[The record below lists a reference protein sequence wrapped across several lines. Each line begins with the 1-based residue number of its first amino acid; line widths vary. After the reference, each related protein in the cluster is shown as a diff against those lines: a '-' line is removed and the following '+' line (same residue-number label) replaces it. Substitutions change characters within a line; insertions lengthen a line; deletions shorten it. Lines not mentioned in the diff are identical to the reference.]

1 MTRRCGGL
9 FWIGFITAMLMIV
22 LVAQPV
28 MAQSIARINVQ
39 EAHAKVTSGKA
50 LLVCSYSDR
59 YCSDMLLKGAILKS
73 ELESRVSNL
82 PKNSEIIFYCA

>member
-1 MTRRCGGL
+1 MIRRCGGL
-9 FWIGFITAMLMIV
+9 FRIGFTATMLMV
-22 LVAQPV
+22 ALVAQNV
-28 MAQSIARINVQ
+28 LAQDIARISVQ
-39 EAHAKVTSGKA
+39 EAHAKVTNGKA